1 MFKLLIGLAITD
13 LAFNHPLLTALT
25 LVGVFFYQNL
35 TDQDKQ
41 EIMSIYSNGKEFTKY
56 LTNKAKELGITIQEL
71 RKQVAVDLEVPESES
86 ATTTNHS
93 ELETMLEEYLTTEDI
108 NIAKEYLILVEQL
121 AKTIKEAIDVPESIW
136 IESTLE
142 MFLAKHDFDNEFKEL
157 IDAYLPYTSL
167 TTNFTPKNFRQLQ
180 AKVKSLSRNNIGEI
194 IDSDLDN
201 TCLYFLKHLKAYFTD
216 NYELL

>member
-1 MFKLLIGLAITD
+1 MYKLLIGLGVINLT
-13 LAFNHPLLTALT
+13 FTHPLLTSLILT
-25 LVGVFFYQNL
+25 GIFFYQYL
-35 TDQDKQ
+35 TPEDRQQ
-41 EIMSIYSNGKEFTKY
+41 LMSIYTNSKQFSKY
-56 LTNKAKELGITIQEL
+56 LISKAKELGITLQEL
-71 RKQVAVDLEVPESES
+71 RKQVVVDLEVPESES
-86 ATTTNHS
+86 AATTNHS

-108 NIAKEYLILVEQL
+108 NIAKENLILVEQL

-167 TTNFTPKNFRQLQ
+167 TTNFTTKNFRQLQ
-180 AKVKSLSRNNIGEI
+180 AKVKSLSRNNLGEI